1 MKRTILLL
9 LSTCTLLV
17 LMTPISASSN
27 NPVES
32 PLPTFTP
39 TSFYYFPLIV
49 KNWPWRPDKV
59 IIVIWD
65 GTQRAHLLEMLDN
78 GELPNLENFISE
90 DGDLLLPYIDSVTCE
105 PGSGDGYRTETC
117 PANSAIATGLGYP
130 GMANWRTKDVQ
141 PIPDGLTL
149 WEWFKKRGY
158 VTGIVCSIDAEFWPH
173 IPLSNAKPDIDY
185 WQVGWP
191 DSSVTDLSI
200 EFIREYASSRFF
212 LWVHYQEPDNVGHY
226 YGENHVEY
234 SEALVRL
241 DGELG
246 KLLTELGAQGIE
258 DGTLV
263 VLTTDHGFVEDG
275 FGHGDC
281 NSDTKNLFLAASS
294 RVSGLSGCVEA
305 QTDIAPCIKGV
316 VSEHP

>member
-9 LSTCTLLV
+9 LPTCTLLV
-17 LMTPISASSN
+17 LMIPISATSKSL
-27 NPVES
+27 VES
-32 PLPTFTP
+32 PPPTFTP
-39 TSFYYFPLIV
+39 TSFYYFPLMV
-49 KNWPWRPDKV
+49 KNWPWRPEKV

-78 GELPNLENFISE
+78 GELPSLENFISE
-90 DGDLLLPYIDSVTCE
+90 DAVLILPYIDSASCE
-105 PGSGDGYRTETC
+105 PGSGDGYRTETG

-130 GMANWRTKDVQ
+130 GMANWRNKDRQ

-149 WEWFKKRGY
+149 WEWFKGRGY
-158 VTGIVCSIDAEFWPH
+158 VTGIVCSMDAQFWPH

-185 WQVGWP
+185 WQVGWLY
-191 DSSVTDLSI
+191 SWVTDLSR

-246 KLLTELGAQGIE
+246 RLLTELGAQGIE

-275 FGHGDC
+275 FGHGAC
-281 NSDTKNLFLAASS
+281 NSDTKELFLAASS
-294 RVSGLSGCVEA
+294 QASGFSGCVEA
-305 QTDIAPCIKGV
+305 
-316 VSEHP
+316 

>member
-17 LMTPISASSN
+17 LMIPISASSN

-39 TSFYYFPLIV
+39 TSFYYFPLMV
-49 KNWPWRPDKV
+49 KNWPRMPEKV

-65 GTQRAHLLEMLDN
+65 GTQRAHLLEMLDH

-90 DGDLLLPYIDSVTCE
+90 DAVLLFPYIDSATCE

-117 PANSAIATGLGYP
+117 PANCAIATGLGYP
-130 GMANWRTKDVQ
+130 GMANWSWMKPQ
-141 PIPDGLTL
+141 PIPDGRTL

-158 VTGIVCSIDAEFWPH
+158 VTGIACSIDRQFWPH
-173 IPLSNAKPDIDY
+173 VPLSNAKPDIDY

-191 DSSVTDLSI
+191 DSSVTDMSI

-212 LWVHYQEPDNVGHY
+212 LWVHYREPDYAGHY
-226 YGENHVEY
+226 HGENHVEY
-234 SEALVRL
+234 SQALVRL

-246 KLLTELGAQGIE
+246 TLLTELGAQGIE
-258 DGTLV
+258 DRTV
-263 VLTTDHGFVEDG
+263 VVITTDHGFVEGG
-275 FGHGDC
+275 FGHGVC
-281 NSDTKNLFLAASS
+281 NSDTKDLFLAAS
-294 RVSGLSGCVEA
+294 RRPPGFSGCVEA

-316 VSEHP
+316 MFTPY